1 MTQPASPAAAPS
13 ARTVE
18 AGAGGGGVDATAH
31 AAHAAHATQA
41 VGAAGSAQAS
51 PVRAPAPLRP
61 TLTFAVLAAFSLLA
75 LLLACAIGSVKLS
88 PADLW
93 RATGELLAG
102 ADPAT
107 RSLPAALLE
116 LRLHR
121 ALAAWSTG
129 ALLALAGTMMQ
140 ALLRNPLADPYVLG
154 VSGGASV
161 GALAAMF
168 LSAAGWIVDA
178 SAFAGATAVSLL
190 LLLFAH
196 RDLRAAAA
204 AGNAA
209 GSASLLLLTG
219 VILAAGCSALIALI
233 LSIAT
238 DNKLR
243 GMVFW
248 MIGDLAGAQARA
260 LPWAALLLVFV
271 FCLRNA
277 RAVNLLAMY
286 AETAA
291 SLGVAVGRLRL
302 GLFLGA
308 ALSTA
313 CAVTGA
319 GSVGFI
325 GLIVPHAC
333 RFALGPD
340 HRLLFPA
347 AAMAGGVFLT
357 LADTAA
363 RTVLSPQ
370 QLPVGVITALIGV
383 PAFLLQLH
391 QVRRGAR

>member
-31 AAHAAHATQA
+31 AAHATQA
-41 VGAAGSAQAS
+41 VGAALSAQAS

-61 TLTFAVLAAFSLLA
+61 TLTLAVIAAFSLLA

-93 RATGELLAG
+93 RATGELLAC

-121 ALAAWSTG
+121 ALATWSTG

-196 RDLRAAAA
+196 RDLRAAA
-204 AGNAA
+204 
-209 GSASLLLLTG
+209 GSAPLLLLTG

-233 LSIAT
+233 LSIAPY
-238 DNKLR
+238 NKLR

-383 PAFLLQLH
+383 PTFLLQLH